1 MIKRFAAAVA
11 CLFALAACSEAQVD
25 YEPEWK
31 PTTDSPSVSFSASVR
46 RQGDLLAISYTLR
59 NQGAEPVVAYIG
71 VPGDAAS
78 HAWDVYVTAR
88 PGGVVEV
95 AKRTFA
101 IPPDVK
107 ADSVGE
113 IEGVVLE
120 PGVEFKEDFKVSL
133 PLEGRRPYVGAVKLP
148 DPVEQVVFCVG
159 AVLQED
165 AASPKPADRG
175 RGKYPANGPQHLFCS
190 EIQEL

>member
-1 MIKRFAAAVA
+1 M
-11 CLFALAACSEAQVD
+11 D